1 MATKSASPRVRTRR
15 RATTVAAELTNGAVI
30 DVLESTAAGSPALDP
45 DARRRLVAAEAYFL
59 AERRGFAPGNEL
71 GDWVAAEH
79 AVDSRFQHSKVA

>member
-1 MATKSASPRVRTRR
+1 MATKRVSPGAGTRR
-15 RATTVAAELTNGAVI
+15 KATTVTAELTNGAVI
-30 DVLESTAAGSPALDP
+30 DVLESAPGSAPLDP

-79 AVDSRFQHSKVA
+79 AVDSRFERTKVA

>member
-1 MATKSASPRVRTRR
+1 MATKRVSPGTKTRR
-15 RATTVAAELTNGAVI
+15 KTTTVAAELTNGAVI
-30 DVLESTAAGSPALDP
+30 DVLESTPAGSAVLDP

-79 AVDSRFQHSKVA
+79 AVDCRFQRTKVA

>member
-1 MATKSASPRVRTRR
+1 MATKRTSPRAKTRR
-15 RATTVAAELTNGAVI
+15 KTTTVAAELTNGAVM
-30 DVLESTAAGSPALDP
+30 DVLESAAGSRALDP

-79 AVDSRFQHSKVA
+79 VVDSRFQHSKVA

>member
-1 MATKSASPRVRTRR
+1 MATKSTSPRTKVRR
-15 RATTVAAELTNGAVI
+15 RATTASGELTNGAVME
-30 DVLESTAAGSPALDP
+30 VLESAAGSPALDP

>member
-1 MATKSASPRVRTRR
+1 MATKSASPRARTRR
-15 RATTVAAELTNGAVI
+15 KATTVAAELTNGAVI

>member
-1 MATKSASPRVRTRR
+1 MATKSASPRAKTRR
-15 RATTVAAELTNGAVI
+15 KTTTVAAELTNGAVM
-30 DVLESTAAGSPALDP
+30 DVLESGAGSPALDP